1 MQFLGLLTGGEGVD
15 DVVQIAV
22 HDLVEIVYRQAD
34 PVVGAAVLREVIGA
48 YLLAAIPCSHLTGAV
63 SVDGVL
69 LLLLLLGQQ
78 AAAQDLQSLVLVLEL
93 AALVLALD

>member
-34 PVVGAAVLREVIGA
+34 PVVGAAILREVIGA

-78 AAAQDLQSLVLVLEL
+78 AAAQDLQSLVLIFPYP
-93 AALVLALD
+93 